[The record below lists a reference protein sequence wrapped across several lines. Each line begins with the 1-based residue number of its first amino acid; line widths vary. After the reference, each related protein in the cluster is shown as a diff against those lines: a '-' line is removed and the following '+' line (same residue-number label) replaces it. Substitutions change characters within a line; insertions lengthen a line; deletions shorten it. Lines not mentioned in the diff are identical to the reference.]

1 MLARESVCVCVYVC
15 AVSLHWP
22 PLTRLVHTHT
32 HTPIN
37 TQACCEGRL
46 DAVSVPVR
54 SGYAVTVVAA
64 SAGYPDAY
72 AAGHPITFGAEAS
85 GPHRRVYLAGTKQA
99 TTTAATLTEATAATL
114 TEATAATL
122 TWTGRV
128 TAGGRVVAAT
138 GLGATLQ
145 EALAE
150 AYASMAAITFQGMHY
165 RRDIGHRYGH
175 SHPFIHTHRDRERE
189 RESVCV
195 CV

>member
-1 MLARESVCVCVYVC
+1 
-15 AVSLHWP
+15 
-22 PLTRLVHTHT
+22 
-32 HTPIN
+32 
-37 TQACCEGRL
+37 
-46 DAVSVPVR
+46 
-54 SGYAVTVVAA
+54 VVAA

-99 TTTAATLTEATAATL
+99 TTTAATL